1 MQSSGSEVGYN
12 KGFAA
17 AYELGWSDFSRKAAE
32 AILPFFAENTPKNTE
47 RLALDLTCGTRTF
60 ARALVAAGFK
70 VTGVDKSQ
78 PMLDLARKASSDL
91 GEEECRVE
99 YVCADMSELPSLS
112 KRFSLITCLYDSVN
126 HLEDLDAV
134 ERTLT
139 AARKQASN
147 DAILIFDVNTQLG
160 LQQWASANLLTG
172 EGFQLETAPFFD
184 GETVTL
190 QVKGT
195 VDAEGEQV
203 AVETSISE
211 RAFAVSALLEVTRLS
226 GWHTAVAGRARQLG
240 VPVDDPENE
249 SRIFITAFA

>member
-112 KRFSLITCLYDSVN
+112 KRFFTDHLPLRFRQSPGRPRCRREDAYCRPKTGKQRRDSY
-126 HLEDLDAV
+126 LRRQYTAGLAAV
-134 ERTLT
+134 GIS
-139 AARKQASN
+139 Q
-147 DAILIFDVNTQLG
+147 
-160 LQQWASANLLTG
+160 SAH
-172 EGFQLETAPFFD
+172 
-184 GETVTL
+184 
-190 QVKGT
+190 
-195 VDAEGEQV
+195 
-203 AVETSISE
+203 
-211 RAFAVSALLEVTRLS
+211 
-226 GWHTAVAGRARQLG
+226 W
-240 VPVDDPENE
+240 
-249 SRIFITAFA
+249 

>member
-1 MQSSGSEVGYN
+1 MQSNGSEVGYN

-32 AILPFFAENTPKNTE
+32 TILPFFAENTPKNTE
-47 RLALDLTCGTRTF
+47 RLALDLACGTGTF

-91 GEEECRVE
+91 GEEGGRVE

-126 HLEDLDAV
+126 HLEDLDSV

-139 AARKQASN
+139 AARNQASN

-160 LQQWASANLLTG
+160 LQQWASDLLTG
-172 EGFQLETAPFFD
+172 EGFQLETAPFSD
-184 GETVTL
+184 GEAVTL

-195 VDAEGEQV
+195 VDTEGEHV

-211 RAFAVSALLEVTRLS
+211 RAFAVSALLEVTRRS

-240 VPVDDPENE
+240 VPVNDPENE
-249 SRIFITAFA
+249 SRTFITAFS